1 MNKSFLYFCSLL
13 IAVIV
18 ILFFKFYFWFSNNNS
33 IHLSNSNSILK
44 KADVEILNGCGE
56 EGVAK
61 LYTNFLRDLN
71 YDVVSIENA
80 KDKYGKNN
88 FDHEY
93 SKIIINKK
101 NKLRAAYEMSLKI
114 GIDKENI
121 KKNYD
126 SEYTWDLVL
135 IIGKDYNK
143 LNSYLKI
150 KNNYNSF

>member
-18 ILFFKFYFWFSNNNS
+18 ILFFKFYFGFSNNNS

>member
-18 ILFFKFYFWFSNNNS
+18 ILFFKFYFGFSNKNS

-121 KKNYD
+121 NKNYD

-150 KNNYNSF
+150 KNNYNTF

>member
-18 ILFFKFYFWFSNNNS
+18 ILFFKFYFGFSNTNS
-33 IHLSNSNSILK
+33 LHLSNSNSILK

-150 KNNYNSF
+150 KNNYNTF

>member
-1 MNKSFLYFCSLL
+1 MHKYFLYFCSLFVT
-13 IAVIV
+13 II
-18 ILFFKFYFWFSNNNS
+18 IISFFKFYFGSSKNNS
-33 IHLSNSNSILK
+33 IHLSNSNSTFK
-44 KADVEILNGCGE
+44 KAEVEILNGCGD

-61 LYTNFLRDLN
+61 LYTDFLRDSN

-80 KDKYGKNN
+80 RDKYGKNN
-88 FDHEY
+88 FNHEF

-101 NKLRAAYEMSLKI
+101 DKLRAGYEMSLKI

-121 KKNYD
+121 KKNYN
-126 SEYTWDLVL
+126 SEHNWDLVL

-150 KNNYNSF
+150 KNNYNTF